1 MQVPTSPPLDVWEI
15 AATAI
20 MIRGG
25 ARPLRENPYHGSWLV
40 GPDDD
45 IEYEMSVAPHSDD
58 AATLSRARN
67 GDTDAFNRLVLD
79 NERPVYSLA
88 YRLLG
93 NSEDAAD
100 ATQEAFVN
108 AYRAIKG
115 FRGDAIRP
123 WLFRIAVRC
132 CYDQLRRRRRRRE
145 ESLEGDDDEDP
156 SFDPPADIKLG
167 PEPSAMRA
175 ETAAVIENALQQ
187 LPIDQRT
194 IVSLCDVEGMS
205 YEEAAEITNAELGT
219 VKSRLSRARARLR
232 DLLRARGELP
242 GASERLAE
250 T

>member
-1 MQVPTSPPLDVWEI
+1 
-15 AATAI
+15 
-20 MIRGG
+20 
-25 ARPLRENPYHGSWLV
+25 
-40 GPDDD
+40 
-45 IEYEMSVAPHSDD
+45 MSVPPRSDD
-58 AATLSRARN
+58 AAILNRARN
-67 GDTDAFNRLVLD
+67 GDVDAFNRLVLD
-79 NERPVYSLA
+79 HERPVYSLA

-100 ATQEAFVN
+100 ATQEAFLN
-108 AYRAIKG
+108 AYRAIQG
-115 FRGDAIRP
+115 FRGEAVRP

-132 CYDQLRRRRRRRE
+132 CYDQLRRRKRRRE
-145 ESLEGDDDEDP
+145 DSLEGDDDDDL
-156 SFDPPADIKLG
+156 SLDPPADTRLG

-175 ETAAVIENALQQ
+175 ETAAVIEHTLQQ
-187 LPIDQRT
+187 LPFDQRT

-205 YEEAAEITNAELGT
+205 YEEAAAITNAELGT